1 MSRGSGMKLTSKED
15 CGSQIVEFALV
26 LPLMMVILVGIFDFG
41 EAFNTKQKLHLA
53 ARETVR
59 YTSNVNSADL
69 TQGVNA
75 ASISAARQLM
85 YQQLRT
91 LRLNTCGL
99 DTAAP
104 NYQNYVWTYTTSSG
118 CPGTLVLV
126 IERPVPVDSNGR
138 TLLGSRVTITY
149 PFQWRFNSVVTLI
162 MPKSQYPG
170 PVFTLTSRAFMMD
183 L

>member
-1 MSRGSGMKLTSKED
+1 MKRISAGD

-59 YTSNVNSADL
+59 YTSNLNSADL
-69 TQGVNA
+69 TQGLNA
-75 ASISAARQLM
+75 NSISAARQLM
-85 YQQLRT
+85 YQQLLT

-104 NYQNYVWTYTTSSG
+104 TYQDYVWTYTTSSG

-126 IERPVPVDSNGR
+126 IERPVPVESDGR

-149 PFQWRFNSVVTLI
+149 AFQWRFNSVVTLI
-162 MPKSQYPG
+162 MPQSQYPG
-170 PVFTLTSRAFMMD
+170 PVFTLTSRAFMMN

>member
-1 MSRGSGMKLTSKED
+1 
-15 CGSQIVEFALV
+15 
-26 LPLMMVILVGIFDFG
+26 MMVILVGIFDFG

-59 YTSNVNSADL
+59 FTANLNSADL
-69 TQGVNA
+69 TQGANA
-75 ASISAARQLM
+75 TSVSAARQIM
-85 YQQLRT
+85 YEQLRA

-104 NYQNYVWTYTTSSG
+104 SYQDYVWTYSTSTG

-126 IERPVPVDSNGR
+126 IERAAPVQSGER

-162 MPKSQYPG
+162 APRSQYPG
-170 PVFTLTSRAFMMD
+170 PVFTMTSRAFMMN